1 MNNNASYM
9 ETYTKLLIAS
19 AKLGFPEEFGKL
31 IAKNLG
37 SEKAMNRM
45 TEYLVKVK
53 PRSPELVADEMLAIM
68 EDRNRWAAKKEAED
82 INSKYN
88 EFLNRK

>member
-31 IAKNLG
+31 
-37 SEKAMNRM
+37 
-45 TEYLVKVK
+45 
-53 PRSPELVADEMLAIM
+53 
-68 EDRNRWAAKKEAED
+68 
-82 INSKYN
+82 SKLRVEN
-88 EFLNRK
+88 